1 MTSTPSTDSLAAQLN
16 ATEGIDDLLNIDRI
30 DVIQTVIGSLDP
42 NDTAMVSKG
51 KSGTVWKFIYGSV
64 EVFVQLTG
72 DTDDDTLT
80 AWAEILPLPVKDPQ
94 GLMLKLLQFNWAD
107 TLEAKYAIS
116 DNRVVVVANRTVA
129 DLSPG
134 EISRTITLVANIAD
148 SNDDALK
155 AEFSVN

>member
-1 MTSTPSTDSLAAQLN
+1 MTSTPSPDSLAAQLH
-16 ATEGIDDLLNIDRI
+16 ATESIDDLLNIDRI

-51 KSGTVWKFIYGSV
+51 KSGTVWKFTYGSV

-80 AWAEILPLPVKDPQ
+80 AWAEIIPLPVSDPQ

-129 DLSPG
+129 DLSAG

-155 AEFSVN
+155 AEFSVK